1 MTRRLENFETYRAYN
16 PPIAVEI
23 ANNSRIEVLG
33 SGRVR
38 IDLQTGHQAVLSDVL
53 HVPAL
58 GSNLL
63 SVSALQKAGKSV
75 VFGGPGICRIMSRE
89 GGVIGEAKLVR
100 GLYILQGR
108 TVIPNPRALIAYV
121 NASASDDEGEEPKNI
136 FALTASAVARAD
148 LSTWHRRL
156 GHTNLDYILSME
168 RENRVEGMEIIGK
181 RTKPDG
187 RCQPCLR
194 GKQSR
199 TPFPKSSTERNYQ
212 PLELIVSD
220 VHGPMAVPTHNGRQY
235 FAPFIDVK
243 TRYLWVAVVTRK
255 SDVREQFKSIRARVE
270 LQTGFKIKALRT
282 DGGGEYASNEFETE
296 LRQAGIEHQKT
307 EADSSASNGI
317 SEKAIR
323 YLNEMERTI
332 RDEAELPPQFWGYAI
347 LHSVEIWNVTAKKA
361 LGGMTPHEALF
372 GTKPNIAR
380 LRVFGCKA
388 FARIPDKDRQK
399 LGARSLECTYLGV
412 APGRKAH
419 LLVDRKNR
427 RFFTSRDV
435 VFDEGG
441 ISRQRVVIEDSEKPE
456 DEAIVSAEPNEPKV
470 EPKVEKTHVPEPIKP
485 EPQVKPEKGDSKRET
500 SESEA
505 ENLIMSYA
513 EPEKPAGRPKR
524 NVRAPVRDD
533 DDRYFVSSYEPSTF
547 NRSKLPGTK
556 GKISRPKTTEN
567 TPKNL
572 LDNPDDPALAPFHAK
587 LANLLVEPNS
597 YKEAMARED
606 SEAWLEAMLKEIRMI
621 EAMRTWRLV
630 PRQKDF
636 LVIRGRW
643 VYRIKFDADGNIQTY
658 KARYVAKGFA
668 QRYGIDFNETYA
680 PVVSM
685 DSIHIILAI
694 AAALDLELHQLDV
707 KSAFLNAELDEDVY
721 MEQPEG
727 FVEPGREDWVCK
739 VERGLYGLRQSPLMW
754 YRRLTKAFKSIS
766 LIRTKADPCVFMVQE
781 GEDFAFVV
789 VHVDDSLVAANTV
802 RFVDEI
808 KRRMKSCFEMTDL
821 GEAKSFLGIEINRN
835 RSERELKI
843 CQSRYIKEIL
853 AQFEM
858 TNANAAMTPMEE
870 RLELP
875 KLEEPTIDRT
885 LYQCGIGSLMYAM
898 LATRPELAYTVGLLS
913 QHNAAPGPE
922 QWHALKRAIRQRMGL
937 YSCRGCRC
945 LVIA

>member
-1 MTRRLENFETYRAYN
+1 MSNHNPYMSRHCFEIEDLKEDGSNYVAWKTRSMQILRTRKLDSVVTGTNPKPSPGAAANEAKDWETRDQEALLQIMLSVSDGALKHIGHHTSAKSAWDALQHRWEGHGVQSLVFLVEKLFSDKAPEGKPLADFTAKQRSIATNVHNLGLELPEPLLALILLHSLPPSYDTLCTVIAGSTTLEKLTFDLVEAQILAEEQRSTSGSRLNAMFSKKVNGGKGKNGKGKSNRPTCKNCAKPGHTKEQCWAKGGDKEGQNPWSKKNDAKTNSPVSSTPATSTSSSQARLAHVENPPSDSNGWIHDGLGEVHAFMAHGAHSNSGSNAWVMDSGASAHMTQCLENFETYRAYN

-38 IDLQTGHQAVLSDVL
+38 IDLQTGHQAVLSNVL

-100 GLYILQGR
+100 GLYILQGC
-108 TVIPNPRALIAYV
+108 TVIPNPQALIA
-121 NASASDDEGEEPKNI
+121 
-136 FALTASAVARAD
+136 AVARAD
-148 LSTWHRRL
+148 LSTWHRCL

-168 RENRVEGMEIIGK
+168 HENRVEGMEIIGK

-235 FAPFIDVK
+235 FAPFIDIK

-255 SDVREQFKSIRARVE
+255 SDVCEQFKLIQARVE

-282 DGGGEYASNEFETE
+282 DGGGEYASNKFETE

-380 LRVFGCKA
+380 LCVFGCKA
-388 FARIPDKDRQK
+388 FARILDKDRQK
-399 LGARSLECTYLGV
+399 LGARSLECTYLGA

-456 DEAIVSAEPNEPKV
+456 DKAIVSAEPNEPKV

-485 EPQVKPEKGDSKRET
+485 KPQVKPEKGDSKRET

-505 ENLIMSYA
+505 ENLIMLYA

-524 NVRAPVRDD
+524 NVRAPVRDN
-533 DDRYFVSSYEPSTF
+533 DDRYFVSLYEPSTF

-572 LDNPDDPALAPFHAK
+572 LNNPDDPALAPFHAK

-597 YKEAMARED
+597 YKEAMA
-606 SEAWLEAMLKEIRMI
+606 
-621 EAMRTWRLV
+621 
-630 PRQKDF
+630 
-636 LVIRGRW
+636 
-643 VYRIKFDADGNIQTY
+643 
-658 KARYVAKGFA
+658 
-668 QRYGIDFNETYA
+668 
-680 PVVSM
+680 
-685 DSIHIILAI
+685 
-694 AAALDLELHQLDV
+694 
-707 KSAFLNAELDEDVY
+707 
-721 MEQPEG
+721 
-727 FVEPGREDWVCK
+727 
-739 VERGLYGLRQSPLMW
+739 
-754 YRRLTKAFKSIS
+754 
-766 LIRTKADPCVFMVQE
+766 
-781 GEDFAFVV
+781 
-789 VHVDDSLVAANTV
+789 
-802 RFVDEI
+802 
-808 KRRMKSCFEMTDL
+808 
-821 GEAKSFLGIEINRN
+821 
-835 RSERELKI
+835 
-843 CQSRYIKEIL
+843 
-853 AQFEM
+853 
-858 TNANAAMTPMEE
+858 
-870 RLELP
+870 
-875 KLEEPTIDRT
+875 
-885 LYQCGIGSLMYAM
+885 
-898 LATRPELAYTVGLLS
+898 
-913 QHNAAPGPE
+913 
-922 QWHALKRAIRQRMGL
+922 
-937 YSCRGCRC
+937 
-945 LVIA
+945 